1 LTLRVRTPVGPISVV
16 GELVAADDEHW
27 SIRRRDRSVT
37 LVAVG
42 TIEAQRVVPPG
53 RSRLVS
59 ATELQQVGSFGWRA
73 LETVR
78 LGDWLLRAS
87 GGFTGRANSALAAG
101 DPGMPLEA
109 ALAAVTAWYDER
121 GLPTMLQVADGAA
134 PPELTPLVESLG
146 WNASPGVH
154 VMTAEVAHALRAHP
168 DPAIGELEIRVD
180 DSPDDGWVS
189 CYRRT
194 SGPIEGIA
202 RQLLTNHP
210 DPIFASIR
218 DGESVLAIARSAVD
232 AKWAGLFAV
241 EVDPDQRRRGLGA
254 AVSVAALRE
263 AGRRGGRQ
271 AYLQTSIDN
280 TAAVALYQ
288 RLNFAVHH
296 NYVYWSPPS

>member
-1 LTLRVRTPVGPISVV
+1 
-16 GELVAADDEHW
+16 
-27 SIRRRDRSVT
+27 
-37 LVAVG
+37 
-42 TIEAQRVVPPG
+42 
-53 RSRLVS
+53 
-59 ATELQQVGSFGWRA
+59 
-73 LETVR
+73 
-78 LGDWLLRAS
+78 
-87 GGFTGRANSALAAG
+87 
-101 DPGMPLEA
+101 
-109 ALAAVTAWYDER
+109 
-121 GLPTMLQVADGAA
+121 
-134 PPELTPLVESLG
+134 
-146 WNASPGVH
+146 
-154 VMTAEVAHALRAHP
+154 MTAEVAHALRAHP